1 MRTIVLTE
9 YQGSGPQTL
18 SLTER
23 DALRAMVPG
32 LVVQP
37 VSGSSDTYTL
47 TPGSTVGVARV
58 GDLTVELRPKVGLA
72 AVLFLVSYALDPRAW
87 KEPDAPLAASEN
99 LAEAIIPLFV
109 RAAQQAIRPGLLH
122 GYRRHDEA
130 LTTVRGRIRMEDQFR
145 RRQGLPLPVEV
156 SYDDF
161 TPDILENRLLR
172 TAVDVLGRLR
182 LRYEPSR
189 RSLARLHRQLAGITP
204 VPVTNR
210 DIPEPHWTRLNE
222 HYRVAVSLA
231 RIIVSRTALEA
242 RAGGQNASVFLIDM
256 NKLFED
262 FIRVALKEALG
273 LSAREF
279 PQGAAGHRLSLDD
292 DGQVDLKPD
301 LSWWQQGTCV
311 FVGDC
316 KYKKTNGAVPN
327 ADVYQ
332 MLAYLTALD
341 LNEGLLFYA
350 KGEDQNRDVNIHS
363 AQKRIH
369 VRTVDVSR
377 DPLKVLQDVEG
388 LASLVKTL
396 RLRAMPSAA

>member
-1 MRTIVLTE
+1 MRTIVLSE
-9 YQGSGPQTL
+9 YQTSEPHAL
-18 SLTER
+18 SVTER

-37 VSGSSDTYTL
+37 VSGSSDEYTL
-47 TPGSTVGVARV
+47 LPGSTVGVARV
-58 GDLTVELRPKVGLA
+58 DDLTVELRPKVGLA
-72 AVLFLVSYALDPRAW
+72 AVLFLVSYSLDPRAW

-109 RAAQQAIRPGLLH
+109 RAAQDAIRPGLLH

-161 TPDILENRLLR
+161 TPDVLENRLLR

-189 RSLARLHRQLAGITP
+189 RSLARLHQQLAGITP
-204 VPVTNR
+204 VPVTSR
-210 DIPEPHWTRLNE
+210 DVPEPLWTRLNE
-222 HYRVAVSLA
+222 HYRIAVSLA
-231 RIIVSRTALEA
+231 RIIISRAALEA

-256 NKLFED
+256 NKVFED
-262 FIRVALKEALG
+262 FVRVALKEALG

-292 DGQVDLKPD
+292 GGQVDLRPD
-301 LSWWQQGTCV
+301 LSWWHHGTCV

-341 LNEGLLFYA
+341 LDEGLLVYA
-350 KGEDQNRDVNIHS
+350 RGEDQPRELNVRT
-363 AQKRIH
+363 ALKKIH
-369 VRTVDVSR
+369 VRTIDVSQ
-377 DPLKVLQDVEG
+377 DPLKVLQDVDG
-388 LASLVKTL
+388 LASLVRTL
-396 RLRAMPSAA
+396 RLRAMPLAA